1 MDNKLQELT
10 EKLYAEGLEKGKAE
24 GEKTIERAK
33 AQAALIV
40 SQAEQKAAQIEAAAK
55 AAAEEL
61 ERNTANDVRL
71 ASLQAL
77 SALRTQIEN
86 FVVGDL
92 AHSQVS
98 AAFANGDFTR
108 ELIVKAV
115 ESWNP
120 NQENGVQVVVPEAY
134 AEQARQAIQSKL
146 DQGVDLVFD
155 SKMRVPFRIAPRDGG
170 YYVSFTD
177 EDFRNLLISSLRPVV
192 SKLLFEK

>member
-10 EKLYAEGLEKGKAE
+10 EKLYAEGLEKGRAQGALTIEKAE
-24 GEKTIERAK
+24 
-33 AQAALIV
+33 AQAASIV

-55 AAAEEL
+55 AASEEL
-61 ERNTANDVRL
+61 RRNTANDVRL

-77 SALRTQIEN
+77 SALRTEIEN
-86 FVVGDL
+86 FVVSDV

-115 ESWNP
+115 EAWNP
-120 NQENGVQVVVPEAY
+120 TEGNGVQVIVPEAY
-134 AEQARQAIQSKL
+134 GEQARQAVLSRL
-146 DQGVDLVFD
+146 DHGVDLVFN

-177 EDFRNLLISSLRPVV
+177 EDFRNLLVSSLRPVV
-192 SKLLFEK
+192 AKLLFEK